1 MIGPT
6 SDAEVPASW
15 QSLGRPGLAEVLL
28 GSDLPNLPHPYAK
41 HLSALAELD
50 LGDDWPRA
58 VSCDNAATL
67 LQLP

>member
-28 GSDLPNLPHPYAK
+28 GSDLPNLPPPYAK
-41 HLSALAELD
+41 QLSALAELD
-50 LGDDWPRA
+50 LGDEAPH
-58 VSCDNAATL
+58 SL
-67 LQLP
+67 L